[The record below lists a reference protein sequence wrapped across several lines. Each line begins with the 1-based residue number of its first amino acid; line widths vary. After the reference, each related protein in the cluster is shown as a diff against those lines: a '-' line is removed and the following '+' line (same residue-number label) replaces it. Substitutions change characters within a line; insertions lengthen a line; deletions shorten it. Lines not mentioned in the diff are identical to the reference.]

1 MTAPS
6 VFISY
11 SHKDE
16 EWKDRLVTQLGVL
29 KQEGILDLWD
39 DRRIEVGDDWKP
51 EIENAINRAAIAIL
65 MISANFLTSKF
76 ILDEEVP
83 KFLAR
88 REKEGLRVIPLIVKP
103 CAWTQVKWLSKIQ
116 ARPKDGKPLSTQRAP
131 QADADLAAFAIEIA
145 GIVKRAK
152 TSEVSETSEVWKIS
166 PDKISLAKLPSTS
179 PDLFGRDDKL
189 KELDDA
195 WNNPRINI
203 VSLVAWGGVGKS
215 ALVNKWLTQMGAD
228 NYRGAEQV
236 FGWSFYSQG
245 AAEGR
250 QVSADQFI
258 ASALVWFGDPEMAN
272 SSASPWDKGERLAEL
287 IKGQKTLLIL
297 DGLEPLQNPP
307 PVETGKIKD
316 PALVSFLR
324 EMARQN
330 RGLVIITTRL
340 AVDDLKDFTVLPPLR
355 GRDGEGSALE
365 RDLESLSPEAG
376 ADYLKHLGVDGTDAE
391 CQQASRDFG
400 GHALALTLLGRY
412 LKVVYGGDVRK
423 RGEIPHVM
431 DEQKQGAH
439 ARRVMKSYEHWL
451 QGKPELDILRLMGL
465 FDRPAQKGA
474 LDALR
479 KEPAITGL
487 TDKLQKLSD
496 ANWKYAV
503 NDLRELR
510 LIAPEDPH
518 EPNALDCHPL
528 LREHFGEQLKEAN
541 PAAWREGNNRLYE
554 YYKASAKEFPNT
566 LQEMAPLFAAVLHGC
581 QAGKHQE
588 ALDEVYL
595 KRIQRGDEYFSLKI
609 LGAFGV
615 NLAALSYFFD
625 PPWHNPVVQLREP
638 AKDFVVSEVGF
649 HLRALGRLREAI
661 QPMQTTLESDVA
673 QERWKFSAIDASN
686 LSELYLTLGDV
697 RQALTYAEQSVQLA
711 DRSVDWDRQMV
722 SRTTFADILY
732 QVGRLAEARVTFQ
745 EAEEIQKK
753 NQPKFS
759 FLYSLQGYQYCDLL
773 LSQGEYAEVRERASQ
788 SLEWA
793 KQNNAQLL
801 TFALCNL
808 SLGRAHLLQSQQ
820 TSEVFETSEVS
831 QALTYLNR
839 AVDGLRESGN
849 QDYLPRGLL
858 ARAEYYRVAGAV
870 ERCQRDLDEAF
881 SIATRGG
888 MGLHLADCHLE
899 YARLSLRAIA
909 KQSPGDG
916 TTPNGEGIAYSSS
929 TMSAEER
936 RLAMTFVH
944 EHLSIAKEM
953 IAKMGYHRRDKE
965 VEELEKLLAIS
976 P

>member
-1 MTAPS
+1 M
-6 VFISY
+6 
-11 SHKDE
+11 
-16 EWKDRLVTQLGVL
+16 
-29 KQEGILDLWD
+29 
-39 DRRIEVGDDWKP
+39 
-51 EIENAINRAAIAIL
+51 
-65 MISANFLTSKF
+65 
-76 ILDEEVP
+76 
-83 KFLAR
+83 
-88 REKEGLRVIPLIVKP
+88 
-103 CAWTQVKWLSKIQ
+103 
-116 ARPKDGKPLSTQRAP
+116 
-131 QADADLAAFAIEIA
+131 
-145 GIVKRAK
+145 
-152 TSEVSETSEVWKIS
+152 
-166 PDKISLAKLPSTS
+166 
-179 PDLFGRDDKL
+179 
-189 KELDDA
+189 
-195 WNNPRINI
+195 
-203 VSLVAWGGVGKS
+203 
-215 ALVNKWLTQMGAD
+215 
-228 NYRGAEQV
+228 
-236 FGWSFYSQG
+236 
-245 AAEGR
+245 
-250 QVSADQFI
+250 
-258 ASALVWFGDPEMAN
+258 
-272 SSASPWDKGERLAEL
+272 
-287 IKGQKTLLIL
+287 
-297 DGLEPLQNPP
+297 
-307 PVETGKIKD
+307 
-316 PALVSFLR
+316 
-324 EMARQN
+324 
-330 RGLVIITTRL
+330 
-340 AVDDLKDFTVLPPLR
+340 
-355 GRDGEGSALE
+355 
-365 RDLESLSPEAG
+365 
-376 ADYLKHLGVDGTDAE
+376 
-391 CQQASRDFG
+391 
-400 GHALALTLLGRY
+400 
-412 LKVVYGGDVRK
+412 
-423 RGEIPHVM
+423 
-431 DEQKQGAH
+431 
-439 ARRVMKSYEHWL
+439 
-451 QGKPELDILRLMGL
+451 
-465 FDRPAQKGA
+465 
-474 LDALR
+474 
-479 KEPAITGL
+479 
-487 TDKLQKLSD
+487 
-496 ANWKYAV
+496 
-503 NDLRELR
+503 
-510 LIAPEDPH
+510 
-518 EPNALDCHPL
+518 
-528 LREHFGEQLKEAN
+528 
-541 PAAWREGNNRLYE
+541 
-554 YYKASAKEFPNT
+554 
-566 LQEMAPLFAAVLHGC
+566 
-581 QAGKHQE
+581 
-588 ALDEVYL
+588 YL